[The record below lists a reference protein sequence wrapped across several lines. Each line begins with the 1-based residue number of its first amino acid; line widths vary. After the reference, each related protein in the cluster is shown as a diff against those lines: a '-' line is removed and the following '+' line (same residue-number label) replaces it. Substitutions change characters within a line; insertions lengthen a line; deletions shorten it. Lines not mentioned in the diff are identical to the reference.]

1 MRTYVMTAT
10 LAAAALTL
18 SLALAAPAL
27 ARSGDHAQKRKFH
40 RTDGRQIH
48 FCDTRSRQTADSG
61 SSAFFDVGHTQTV

>member
-10 LAAAALTL
+10 LSAAAFTL

-27 ARSGDHAQKRKFH
+27 ARGGDAVGRHAH
-40 RTDGRQIH
+40 RSDGPKIE

-61 SSAFFDVGHTQTV
+61 SGAFFDMGQTQTV